1 MKKYNPR
8 LIFNCIFCAILI
20 IYIIYQILLVANLP
34 DYFKRNIVTMDV
46 TRTITGVYLGKA
58 VGTLM
63 PKIPENVAKKL
74 LGFPA
79 NPKACESIARIGN
92 INDGGKFICLDHMN
106 FTKSSSP
113 SCTVYSFGV
122 NFDFSFDKAMA
133 RLGCKIHS
141 FDSANVFSMP
151 GVKRSK
157 FSFV

>member
-63 PKIPENVAKKL
+63 PCKKYIIYFW
-74 LGFPA
+74 GF
-79 NPKACESIARIGN
+79 
-92 INDGGKFICLDHMN
+92 L
-106 FTKSSSP
+106 
-113 SCTVYSFGV
+113 
-122 NFDFSFDKAMA
+122 
-133 RLGCKIHS
+133 
-141 FDSANVFSMP
+141 
-151 GVKRSK
+151 
-157 FSFV
+157 